1 MYNDKD
7 AARAAFIDCLGAV
20 SLNFSLSSWLSL
32 PTPVDTCLAGAA
44 PLSPRALPLLQNA
57 LSWGGLLL
65 ALLDSYLP
73 CPAPAL
79 PVRSLPVVALTRAG
93 PCMHC
98 PLPQAFL
105 VQLAD
110 YIPPPSTLLVFLLQ
124 CTCWPTPRDRPVQ
137 GAAAAGSPVG
147 GCCPSLKRNNRPLSL
162 PVMERGDALGS
173 TVEAPSGD
181 TGAAPGS
188 SAPAALEVSDNQ
200 PSGGTDVSP
209 RQGPLPISPSGSRT
223 SALLPHRL
231 PTTPTP
237 LHPPPTPAHNDENR
251 LRQLETALNVA
262 LLVDGGLVA
271 PAQDAG
277 APEATAAAPTA
288 HHHRGASRV
297 SREMGKAARA
307 HRVG

>member
-65 ALLDSYLP
+65 ALLDSSLP

-124 CTCWPTPRDRPVQ
+124 CTCWPTRRDRPI
-137 GAAAAGSPVG
+137 
-147 GCCPSLKRNNRPLSL
+147 LSL

-188 SAPAALEVSDNQ
+188 SAPAALEVSENQ